1 MFGTIMNMMRK
12 KSAKMQFMT
21 VKAAR
26 ISIPGVLVIT
36 TSMRRAMD
44 SFLRLHQEKS
54 HNGEE
59 ENSDLSVTRLYG
71 KDMLACEI
79 AEAVIVS

>member
-1 MFGTIMNMMRK
+1 MCVTDQNASNAPKIPIKRRESVPRVMFGTIMNVMRK

-36 TSMRRAMD
+36 KSMRRAMD
-44 SFLRLHQEKS
+44 SFLQLHQEKS
-54 HNGEE
+54 HN
-59 ENSDLSVTRLYG
+59 
-71 KDMLACEI
+71 
-79 AEAVIVS
+79 